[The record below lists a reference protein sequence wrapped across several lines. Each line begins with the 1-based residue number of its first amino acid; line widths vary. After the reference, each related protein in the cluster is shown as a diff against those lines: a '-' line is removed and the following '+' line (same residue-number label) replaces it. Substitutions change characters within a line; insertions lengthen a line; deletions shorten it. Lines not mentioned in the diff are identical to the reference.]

1 MPGYTTQSIRNVA
14 LVGHGG
20 VGKTMLAEAMLCKAG
35 VIAQPGDLSRGTT
48 QCDFDEQERAHQHSL
63 QSALVSLEH
72 EGTHINVIDTPG
84 YPDFLGRALSVLP
97 AVETLAVVM
106 DARSGIEFTTRCMM
120 QAAAERKLCR
130 MIVINKIDAE
140 DADLETLML
149 AINEEFGAQCLPI
162 NLPAPG
168 GSAVVDCFFRPTQA
182 QATAF
187 SSPAQAHTRI
197 VDQVVEVDEALMEKY
212 LEQGEALDADALH
225 DAFVTALRTGHL
237 VPVCFTS
244 VHNDVGVAKL
254 LEVIARMMPSPLE
267 GNPPPFFN
275 AAGGDARPVPVAPDP
290 AAHALGYVFK
300 TIMDP
305 FVGKLSV
312 FRLYQGRVT
321 RDSQLFVGD
330 ARKPFKVA
338 HLFKLHGKE
347 HREVDAGIPGDLCA
361 VAKVDDAVYG
371 AVLHDS
377 HDEDHIHMPAVTLP
391 RPMFALAVSARSR
404 GDEQKLG
411 DALAKLAAED
421 PCVAVEHEADTGD
434 TVLKGLGELHLRVL
448 LERMQ
453 QRFNVEVHTRTP
465 RIAYRETIRVPAEG
479 HHRHK
484 KQTGGAGQFGE
495 VYLRIEPLERGAGFE
510 FADDV
515 VGGVIPN
522 QFIPAVEKGV
532 RQVLEHGA
540 VAGYPM
546 QDLRVTVYDG
556 KHHTVDSKE
565 VAFVAA
571 ARRAFMDA
579 VSRASPVLLEP
590 IVDIQITAPQQCIG
604 DITGDLAGRR
614 GRISGTRA
622 LGGGTMVISGQAP
635 MAELSSFQSQL
646 KSMTGGVGSYT
657 LDFSHYDPVPGNVQQ
672 QLVAAFK
679 PRGDED

>member
-1 MPGYTTQSIRNVA
+1 
-14 LVGHGG
+14 
-20 VGKTMLAEAMLCKAG
+20 
-35 VIAQPGDLSRGTT
+35 
-48 QCDFDEQERAHQHSL
+48 
-63 QSALVSLEH
+63 
-72 EGTHINVIDTPG
+72 
-84 YPDFLGRALSVLP
+84 
-97 AVETLAVVM
+97 
-106 DARSGIEFTTRCMM
+106 
-120 QAAAERKLCR
+120 
-130 MIVINKIDAE
+130 
-140 DADLETLML
+140 
-149 AINEEFGAQCLPI
+149 
-162 NLPAPG
+162 
-168 GSAVVDCFFRPTQA
+168 
-182 QATAF
+182 
-187 SSPAQAHTRI
+187 
-197 VDQVVEVDEALMEKY
+197 
-212 LEQGEALDADALH
+212 
-225 DAFVTALRTGHL
+225 
-237 VPVCFTS
+237 
-244 VHNDVGVAKL
+244 VAKL

-300 TIMDP
+300 TIVDP

-347 HREVDAGIPGDLCA
+347 HREADAGIPGDLCA
-361 VAKVDDAVYG
+361 VAKVEDAVYG

-377 HDEDHIHMPAVTLP
+377 HDEDHIHMPAVALP

-465 RIAYRETIRVPAEG
+465 RIAYRETIRVPAAG

-495 VYLRIEPLERGAGFE
+495 VYLRIEPLARGAGFE
-510 FADDV
+510 FEDEV
-515 VGGVIPN
+515 VGGAIPN

-635 MAELSSFQSQL
+635 MSELSSFQSQL